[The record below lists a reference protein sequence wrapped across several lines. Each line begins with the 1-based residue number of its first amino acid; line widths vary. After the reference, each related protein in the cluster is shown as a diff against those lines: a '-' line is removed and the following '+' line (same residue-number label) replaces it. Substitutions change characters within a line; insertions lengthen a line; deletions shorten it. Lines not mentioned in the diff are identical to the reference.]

1 MYFLT
6 YYDENHMPMYD
17 GDIVEINN
25 YLYVANYC
33 EGRIENLYD
42 VKKTKD
48 LCFRDWIT
56 KVLKL

>member
-42 VKKTKD
+42 VKKQKI
-48 LCFRDWIT
+48 CVFGMG
-56 KVLKL
+56 